1 MGVRGTVCS
10 LIAFVAATAAWGQT
24 PLTTAVT
31 YQGRLNDGGSV
42 AVGPYDFQFRLFDAS
57 IGGTQVGPTLCADN
71 VGVTDGLFTVAL
83 DFGDQFAGDERFLDI
98 EVRADTGLD
107 CTNQAGFVSL
117 TPRQALTATPNAL
130 FSLNA
135 DRLDGLDST
144 TFLQTIPVPLTLSA
158 NVDGFV
164 INAENSSTFTPTGGV
179 SGQSTSTTGT
189 TFGVRGSSN
198 STSGRGVQGYA
209 SRTSGTNYG
218 VHGSTEST
226 SGRGVFGH
234 ALNGTGSTY
243 GGYFQSN
250 SSTGIGAYGLGN
262 SYGVFGESSNATGRG
277 VYGFASAPG
286 ANNATG
292 VYGRNDSTNGWAVF
306 AQGKFGASGT
316 KSFCIDHPDDPQ
328 NKYLLHY
335 STESPEVLNAYS
347 GTIRL
352 DGEGQAVV
360 ELPRYF
366 AKINCDPRYTLTAVG
381 APMPML
387 HVAREIDQS
396 ALIAGAKAAAGEV
409 APGCSFLIAGGAPGG
424 KVSWRVEARRN
435 DLWVRQRGA
444 PVEVEKQGP
453 ERGSYQH
460 PELYGRTTQTGRNHH
475 SELDP
480 RDDAGP
486 AAPASSTP
494 PPQRRPF
501 GKAGGP
507 EQAGDSALST
517 QEQQ

>member
-209 SRTSGTNYG
+209 SRTSGT
-218 VHGSTEST
+218 TE
-226 SGRGVFGH
+226 
-234 ALNGTGSTY
+234 
-243 GGYFQSN
+243 
-250 SSTGIGAYGLGN
+250 
-262 SYGVFGESSNATGRG
+262 
-277 VYGFASAPG
+277 
-286 ANNATG
+286 
-292 VYGRNDSTNGWAVF
+292 
-306 AQGKFGASGT
+306 
-316 KSFCIDHPDDPQ
+316 
-328 NKYLLHY
+328 
-335 STESPEVLNAYS
+335 
-347 GTIRL
+347 
-352 DGEGQAVV
+352 
-360 ELPRYF
+360 
-366 AKINCDPRYTLTAVG
+366 
-381 APMPML
+381 
-387 HVAREIDQS
+387 
-396 ALIAGAKAAAGEV
+396 GAK
-409 APGCSFLIAGGAPGG
+409 
-424 KVSWRVEARRN
+424 
-435 DLWVRQRGA
+435 
-444 PVEVEKQGP
+444 
-453 ERGSYQH
+453 
-460 PELYGRTTQTGRNHH
+460 T
-475 SELDP
+475 
-480 RDDAGP
+480 
-486 AAPASSTP
+486 
-494 PPQRRPF
+494 
-501 GKAGGP
+501 
-507 EQAGDSALST
+507 
-517 QEQQ
+517 